1 MSVPYQ
7 VVEAPIG
14 PGLDE
19 KTHPSKVELGKLL
32 RGENF
37 VFNKNG
43 TLSKRY
49 GCQSVSSNVL
59 GGGTLP
65 NPELLSTREDEIVAV
80 SHNKIASR
88 TVEYDKWM
96 IKDDVSECFGFDKK
110 LFSPTNDFRDPNIA
124 YFDGTPFGVGGIF
137 IITYQVIK
145 ADTNTHDVFAFI
157 IDETTDSFLMSP
169 TKLNSA
175 DAEFAQPRII
185 VVGTHAVAAYRIG
198 NTVRARNIDLTNPVA
213 WGPETILVND
223 VVPSTALGLS
233 GKFDINVIL
242 NNTTEFCFAYERDV
256 AAPRITLHR
265 FNATTLVSAAT
276 GVLASTDVDLV
287 GFAICADQN
296 NIFWVGYSTNTNT
309 YITGANTITL
319 VTSVPRSLVYPQ
331 STFGLGVCNRTA
343 NTCLFSMTEF
353 AQTLLHDSLRVLLFN
368 INSTGVIIH
377 TRTAIHSSTASRPF
391 MIGGEG
397 YIYVY
402 SSLNSTLQT
411 DFQGTL
417 FLCNS
422 HTNTLVITLNAL
434 TLRPVCTINPRQA
447 FPTTFLNHLT
457 SRFASAAAYV
467 VADKTS
473 RYHTNAIMG
482 YSNTSSTRLWMS
494 NSYVSFDTSR
504 RQFAELGRITYYS
517 GGVPSY
523 FDGMTYG
530 EVSYLH
536 YPSISH
542 LAQDVG
548 GNLPLLGTYSYVANY
563 FYIDAHGNRHR
574 SQPSVPQQITL
585 TLANNAVNVSVKCI
599 SLTTRQEVLGTPL
612 PIGIEIWRTLNAG
625 TVYRRIVESNLPTDM
640 INNVSNFI
648 ITHKDTISDILLSDN
663 EILFTTGGELGSVC
677 PPSSQCVT
685 VHKRRIWY
693 GANKTIW
700 YSAQQIEDEAPAFND
715 ELTILID
722 EGGPITALAS
732 LDDKLIIFK
741 EDRIFILYGD
751 GPNDLGQQSDFTDP
765 QRLSS
770 NVGCINP
777 RSVVFTPLGLF
788 FQAKQGI
795 YLLARNMDISYIGQ
809 FVENDIL
816 SHPVV
821 NSATLH
827 PQDTAVRFICSTFNN
842 TESIE
847 LRYDFRVNQWSTS
860 TYRDPITGLPFYIP
874 STVNHAGSH
883 VWSTS
888 NIVNYEDRTTHLDNG
903 SYVSMF
909 LEFAPLSV
917 QGTQGYQS
925 VSQVLFN
932 CDRKSPHDM
941 LVQLDMDTGIV
952 VQNKTWSNIEINAL
966 PKEQLEVH
974 VEKVKNQ
981 SLVVRMLD
989 LAPAVAVPSLG
1000 TGEGYSMIGLT
1011 YRVGPNDGPQKLIQG
1026 ARK

>member
-14 PGLDE
+14 PGIDE

-49 GCQSVSSNVL
+49 GSQAVSSDL
-59 GGGTLP
+59 LTGGTLP
-65 NPELLSTREDEIVAV
+65 NPELLSTREDEIIAV
-80 SHNKIASR
+80 SHNQIASR
-88 TVEYDKWM
+88 TVEYNRWM

-110 LFSPTNDFRDPNIA
+110 LFSPANDFRDPNIA
-124 YFDGTPFGVGGIF
+124 YYDGTPQGVGGVF
-137 IITYQVIK
+137 IVAYQVII

-157 IDETTDSFLMSP
+157 IDETTDAFLMSP
-169 TKLNSA
+169 VKLNSA

-185 VVGTHAVAAYRIG
+185 VVGDYAIVAYRIG
-198 NTVRARNIDLTNPVA
+198 NTVRARNINLTNPIA
-213 WGPETILVND
+213 WGAETILVND

-242 NNTTEFCFAYERDV
+242 NNTTEFCFAYERNV

-265 FNATTLVSAAT
+265 FNAATLVSAAT
-276 GVLASTDVDLV
+276 GVLASADVDLI
-287 GFAICADQN
+287 GLAICADQN
-296 NIFWVGYSTNTNT
+296 SVFWVGYSINAGTF
-309 YITGANTITL
+309 ITGANPVTL
-319 VTSVPRSLVYPQ
+319 VTNVPRSLVYVNP
-331 STFGLGVCNRTA
+331 TLGLGLCNRT
-343 NTCLFSMTEF
+343 NTTCLFSFTEF
-353 AQTLLHDSLRVLLFN
+353 VQVAGSHNSLRALL
-368 INSTGVIIH
+368 STVNTAGAVVNLRTSIH
-377 TRTAIHSSTASRPF
+377 TVTASRPF
-391 MIGGEG
+391 MVGDEG
-397 YIYVY
+397 YIYLY
-402 SSLNSTLQT
+402 SSLNTTIDL
-411 DFQGTL
+411 QGTL
-417 FLCNS
+417 FLCNT
-422 HTNTLVITLNAL
+422 HTQNAALGFRTLH
-434 TLRPVCTINPRQA
+434 PVCTINPRQA
-447 FPTTFLNHLT
+447 YPADFISYVT

-467 VADKTS
+467 SVDKNS

-482 YSNTSSTRLWMS
+482 YSNSSSTRLWMS
-494 NSYVSFDTSR
+494 NSYVDFDTSR
-504 RQFAELGRITYYS
+504 RQSAELGRITYYT

-523 FDGMTYG
+523 FDGLTCG
-530 EVSYLH
+530 EVSYLQ
-536 YPSISH
+536 YPLISR
-542 LAQDVG
+542 LTPAAG
-548 GNLPLLGTYSYVANY
+548 GAMTLLGTYSYVANY

-574 SQPSVPQQITL
+574 SQPSVPLQVVL
-585 TLANNAVNVSVKCI
+585 TVANQSVDIVIKCT
-599 SLTTRQEVLGTPL
+599 SLTTRQEFQTTSL
-612 PIGIEIWRTLNAG
+612 PIGIEIWRTTNAG
-625 TVYRRIVESNLPTDM
+625 TVYRRIIESNLPTDM
-640 INNVSNFI
+640 MNNIINFV
-648 ITHKDTISDILLSDN
+648 ITHNDGVSDGIISDN

-677 PPSSQCVT
+677 PPSSQCLT
-685 VHKRRIWY
+685 VHKRRVWY
-693 GANKTIW
+693 GANKTVW
-700 YSAQQIEDEAPAFND
+700 YSTQHVEDEAPAFND

-741 EDRIFILYGD
+741 EDRMFILYGD

-788 FQAKQGI
+788 FQSKRGI
-795 YLLARNMDISYIGQ
+795 YLLARNLEISYIGQ
-809 FVENDIL
+809 FVENEL
-816 SHPVV
+816 LNYPVV

-827 PQDTAVRFICSTFNN
+827 PQDTEVRFICSTASK
-842 TESIE
+842 TASIE

-860 TYRDPITGLPFYIP
+860 VYREPVLGLPYYIP

-883 VWSTS
+883 VWCTG
-888 NIVNYEDRTTHLDNG
+888 NTVNYENRTNYLDNG
-903 SYVSMF
+903 GYVSMF
-909 LEFAPLSV
+909 LEFAPLSA

-925 VSQVLFN
+925 VSQVLLN
-932 CDRKSPHDM
+932 CERKSPHDM
-941 LVQLDMDTGIV
+941 TVQLDIDSGIYA
-952 VQNKTWSNIEINAL
+952 QTKTWANADLAVL

-974 VEKVKNQ
+974 LGKVKNQ
-981 SLVVRMLD
+981 SLIVRMVD
-989 LAPAVAVPSLG
+989 TEPAIVVPSLG